1 MYPAASAVVFFNL
14 FTIQHTFIFCKVT
27 FILLFHYSSNVL
39 FIPPPQ
45 IHGLITTLVHVSF
58 RLCCSVEYLRH
69 HKAAVLDLSLHP
81 VQPVPG
87 RPEARIFT
95 GHVGIVY
102 CWIRCREDNTCWR
115 SYGKIRTYKLN
126 SIKSDLDYC
135 NQLNLKTN
143 NSNLN

>member
-27 FILLFHYSSNVL
+27 FILLFHSSNVL
-39 FIPPPQ
+39 FIPLPQ

-102 CWIRCREDNTCWR
+102 CWIRCWEDNTCWR
-115 SYGKIRTYKLN
+115 SYGKIRTYKQN